1 MKTIK
6 KNKYPTP
13 FSSDEREILKKWS
26 NLSKSK
32 KFLTPFQRKILYEAG
47 LFDEIFLKRIS
58 QITDVLDEF
67 SELLDISINDKDM
80 AYKLWKKTITNQYKI
95 EAERG
100 NSEFFLSYGEVFYL
114 GLFGCEEDIN
124 KALYWF
130 KKAAQNNNSE
140 AQYNIGMIYLNGEG
154 VKRNHNVAKKWFE
167 KSSLQNHYESN

>member
-1 MKTIK
+1 MI
-6 KNKYPTP
+6 
-13 FSSDEREILKKWS
+13 RIW
-26 NLSKSK
+26 
-32 KFLTPFQRKILYEAG
+32 LTN
-47 LFDEIFLKRIS
+47 S
-58 QITDVLDEF
+58 
-67 SELLDISINDKDM
+67 
-80 AYKLWKKTITNQYKI
+80 KKTITNQYKI

-114 GLFGCEEDIN
+114 GLFGCEEDID

-167 KSSLQNHYESN
+167 KSSLQNHYESNYQLACMYLDEELGMLDQKLGYEFLKKHHPKI